1 VPAYSSSHNKPLTG
15 EIMTENSNH
24 QLILAVFN
32 GTDSAE
38 TAVKQLPKW
47 GKDTVE
53 AIVIQKDAD
62 GKLTFHD
69 VGKTPTR
76 STVGGIVLG
85 GAVGLLT
92 GGVGLGLGILGGV
105 LGRHHGKK
113 KLTTEKVPDDLIK
126 TAGSLGPNSSAI
138 IAVVENGVPSE
149 TKTTIEKMGGHFY
162 QTDIPSDIDQQTE
175 EQKTETYAALLKAL
189 AEKTGGEAKLDVPYR
204 KIHVII
210 NPVSGK
216 DQPILNVLNDVF
228 YKNGIEWDIS
238 ITKKFGD
245 ATKFAREAA
254 ESGCDLVAGYGG
266 DGTQHEI
273 ANGVMGTGV
282 PMAVLPGG
290 TGNGFG
296 NEMGLPTEL
305 RPAVELLCSSYNTRN
320 IDIVKLLDGSEGYFV
335 QRLFTGIEP
344 EEQTSRE
351 DKNKYGTLAYL
362 GRDIKRL
369 GNEKD
374 IKYTLT
380 IDGETIEVMGHKCY
394 VVNSAKAGTGLSIS
408 KKFEVDDGYL
418 DVFMLSRDK
427 KSTNAA
433 LNRFFNLDNEKA
445 GMFYWRGQKIKI
457 DAEIDQPV
465 WTDGEYTSRTPV
477 AMEVVP
483 GGLTVV
489 VS

>member
-1 VPAYSSSHNKPLTG
+1 MSKNNVQL
-15 EIMTENSNH
+15 
-24 QLILAVFN
+24 QLILAVFE

-47 GKDTVE
+47 EKDAVE
-53 AIVIQKDAD
+53 AIVIQKDD
-62 GKLTFHD
+62 TGKLTFRD
-69 VGKTPTR
+69 VGHTPTKN
-76 STVGGIVLG
+76 TITGAIIGGVVGLVTGGTGLALGVLG
-85 GAVGLLT
+85 GVIGHY
-92 GGVGLGLGILGGV
+92 
-105 LGRHHGKK
+105 RGKK
-113 KLTTEKVPDDLIK
+113 KLTTEKIPEQLSK
-126 TAGSLGPNSSAI
+126 TAGSLGLDSSAI
-138 IAVVENGVPSE
+138 IAVVAGGLASE
-149 TKTTIEKMGGHFY
+149 TITAIEALGGSIY
-162 QTDIPSDIDQQTE
+162 QADLPDEASSE
-175 EQKTETYAALLKAL
+175 VAEQGEQAYAALLAIL
-189 AEKTGGEAKLDVPYR
+189 AEKTGGEAKLDIPYR
-204 KIHVII
+204 KIHVVV

-216 DQPILNVLNDVF
+216 DQPILNILNDVF
-228 YKNGIEWDIS
+228 YKNGVEWDIS

-245 ATKFAREAA
+245 ATKFARKAA
-254 ESGCDLVAGYGG
+254 ESGYDLVVGYGG

-282 PMAVLPGG
+282 PMGVLPGG

-296 NEMGLPTEL
+296 NEMGIPTEL
-305 RPAVELLCSSYNTRN
+305 KPAVELLCTSYNTRK
-320 IDIVKLLDGSEGYFV
+320 IDIVKLEDGDEGYFV

-369 GNEKD
+369 KAIQD
-374 IKYTLT
+374 IKYSLT

-427 KSTNAA
+427 KSTDAA
-433 LNRFFNLDNEKA
+433 LNRFFNLENEKT

-457 DAEIDQPV
+457 DAETDQPV
-465 WTDGEYTSRTPV
+465 WTDGEFTNRTPV
-477 AMEVVP
+477 SMEVVA

-489 VS
+489 VP

>member
-1 VPAYSSSHNKPLTG
+1 
-15 EIMTENSNH
+15 MTENSDH

-32 GTDSAE
+32 GTDGAQ
-38 TAVKQLPKW
+38 TAVKQIPKW
-47 GKDTVE
+47 GKHTVE
-53 AIVIQKDAD
+53 AIVLQKDAD
-62 GKLTFHD
+62 GKSTFHD
-69 VGKTPTR
+69 VGRTPKKGTI
-76 STVGGIVLG
+76 GGIILG
-85 GAVGLLT
+85 GALGVLT
-92 GGVGLGLGILGGV
+92 GGTGLALGILGGA
-105 LGRHHGKK
+105 LGHHHSKK
-113 KLTTEKVPDDLIK
+113 KLTTEKVPDGLIK
-126 TAGSLGPNSSAI
+126 TAGSLGLDSSAI
-138 IAVVENGVPSE
+138 IAVIEGDVSPE
-149 TKTTIEKMGGHFY
+149 TKTVVEEMDGHFY
-162 QTDIPSDIDQQTE
+162 QIDIPADIAEKTE
-175 EQKTETYAALLKAL
+175 EQKTKIFADLLEDL

-228 YKNGIEWDIS
+228 YKNDIEWDIS

-245 ATKFAREAA
+245 ATEFARKAA
-254 ESGCDLVAGYGG
+254 ESGCNLVVGYGG

-282 PMAVLPGG
+282 PMGVLPGG

-320 IDIVKLLDGSEGYFV
+320 IDIVKLVDGGEGYFV

-369 GNEKD
+369 GNVKD

-408 KKFEVDDGYL
+408 KNFKVDDGYL
-418 DVFMLSRDK
+418 DVFMLSQDK
-427 KSTNAA
+427 KSTDAA
-433 LNRFFNLDNEKA
+433 LNRFFNLENEKA

-457 DAEIDQPV
+457 DAETDQPV

-477 AMEVVP
+477 TMEVVP

-489 VS
+489 VP